1 MAPAAG
7 LAGLAIL
14 LLLIALR
21 MPIGLALGVVGIG
34 GTWALLGW
42 DTLVF
47 ALGSAPVEAM
57 SNFTLSVLPLFIFM
71 GILAVKAGFAESL
84 YKAAYAFVG
93 HRRDGLAIASIVAC
107 GGFGAVSGSSLA
119 TVAAMGKFA
128 VPEKLRYGYSRPLAA
143 GSVATAGTVAILIP
157 PSLPMII
164 YALLTE
170 VSIGKLF
177 AAGILPGILAVLL
190 YALTTVAWMRVRP
203 QDGPAG
209 ERVPWA
215 NRLRA
220 LAGVWGVV
228 SIFLLVLGGIFGGL
242 FSPTEGAS
250 VGAAGALLLGV
261 LSGKIGWPV
270 FVDAVSET
278 VVLTAAILFVVI
290 GVSLFSFFVT
300 GAHFPQFLSAFIGG
314 LDLSKISRPGHRRS
328 AADRAQLLSR
338 RDRHRLRDH
347 ARAVPDHARSG
358 LPPCVVRHRHHDGRG
373 IRRGDAADRDEHL
386 RAREAAAAGDSGPGI
401 HGHRAL
407 SDRRHPAPVPDRRLP
422 DRRAVAAG
430 SVLRM
435 TGGPQR
441 LLAGIAALAG
451 VAIVCLMTLTVL
463 DIAGR
468 NLRLYYLVGVIEIS
482 TLTMVLMAYFA
493 FSHTF
498 VEDGHIAVDLFTTSL
513 SNRTNARLDAVL
525 AGRGRP
531 VLCRAGLAGAQARAG
546 AARSRRAHHQHGVVA
561 SRLRRPVIRW
571 NRRDS
576 GDLYGPGHSPID
588 PGDTGWIARA
598 VVSLMSSMTKLV
610 GMSEFGILA
619 IGRLQNRS

>member
-84 YKAAYAFVG
+84 YQAAYAFVG
-93 HRRDGLAIASIVAC
+93 HRRGGLAIASIVAC

-119 TVAAMGKFA
+119 TVAAMGKLA
-128 VPEKLRYGYSRPLAA
+128 VPEMLRYGYSRPLAA

-190 YALTTVAWMRVRP
+190 YSLTTVAWMWLRP

-209 ERVPWA
+209 ERMAWID
-215 NRLRA
+215 RLRA
-220 LAGVWGVV
+220 LGGVWGVV

-250 VGAAGALLLGV
+250 VGAAGALLLGI
-261 LSGKIGWPV
+261 LSGKIDWRA

-300 GAHFPQFLSAFIGG
+300 GAHFPQFLSETIGN
-314 LDLSKISRPGHRRS
+314 LDLSKYLVLAIVVLLLIVLGCFLDVIAIVFVTTPVLFPIMHDLGFHPVWYGIVTMMVVEFGAVTPPIGMNIFVLAKQLPQIS
-328 AADRAQLLSR
+328 AAQAFK
-338 RDRHRLRDH
+338 
-347 ARAVPDHARSG
+347 
-358 LPPCVVRHRHHDGRG
+358 G
-373 IRRGDAADRDEHL
+373 IAPYLVADTL
-386 RAREAAAAGDSGPGI
+386 
-401 HGHRAL
+401 
-407 SDRRHPAPVPDRRLP
+407 
-422 DRRAVAAG
+422 
-430 SVLRM
+430 
-435 TGGPQR
+435 R
-441 LLAGIAALAG
+441 LLLI
-451 VAIVCLMTLTVL
+451 VA
-463 DIAGR
+463 
-468 NLRLYYLVGVIEIS
+468 
-482 TLTMVLMAYFA
+482 F
-493 FSHTF
+493 
-498 VEDGHIAVDLFTTSL
+498 
-513 SNRTNARLDAVL
+513 
-525 AGRGRP
+525 
-531 VLCRAGLAGAQARAG
+531 
-546 AARSRRAHHQHGVVA
+546 
-561 SRLRRPVIRW
+561 PVIVLW
-571 NRRDS
+571 
-576 GDLYGPGHSPID
+576 LPG
-588 PGDTGWIARA
+588 
-598 VVSLMSSMTKLV
+598 V
-610 GMSEFGILA
+610 FF
-619 IGRLQNRS
+619 Q

>member
-1 MAPAAG
+1 M
-7 LAGLAIL
+7 
-14 LLLIALR
+14 
-21 MPIGLALGVVGIG
+21 
-34 GTWALLGW
+34 
-42 DTLVF
+42 F

-71 GILAVKAGFAESL
+71 GSLAVKAGFAESL

-314 LDLSKISRPGHRRS
+314 LDLSKNLVLAIVVLLLIVLSCFLDVIAIVFVTTPVLFPIMRDLGFHPVWYGIVTMMVVEFGAVTPPIGMNIFVLAKQLPQVT
-328 AADRAQLLSR
+328 AAQAF
-338 RDRHRLRDH
+338 
-347 ARAVPDHARSG
+347 
-358 LPPCVVRHRHHDGRG
+358 
-373 IRRGDAADRDEHL
+373 
-386 RAREAAAAGDSGPGI
+386 
-401 HGHRAL
+401 
-407 SDRRHPAPVPDRRLP
+407 
-422 DRRAVAAG
+422 
-430 SVLRM
+430 
-435 TGGPQR
+435 T
-441 LLAGIAALAG
+441 GIAPYL
-451 VAIVCLMTLTVL
+451 
-463 DIAGR
+463 IADT
-468 NLRLYYLVGVIEIS
+468 LRLFLIVAFPIVVLWLPGVFFE
-482 TLTMVLMAYFA
+482 
-493 FSHTF
+493 
-498 VEDGHIAVDLFTTSL
+498 
-513 SNRTNARLDAVL
+513 
-525 AGRGRP
+525 
-531 VLCRAGLAGAQARAG
+531 
-546 AARSRRAHHQHGVVA
+546 
-561 SRLRRPVIRW
+561 
-571 NRRDS
+571 
-576 GDLYGPGHSPID
+576 
-588 PGDTGWIARA
+588 
-598 VVSLMSSMTKLV
+598 
-610 GMSEFGILA
+610 
-619 IGRLQNRS
+619 

>member
-84 YKAAYAFVG
+84 YQAAYAFVG
-93 HRRDGLAIASIVAC
+93 HRRGGLAIASIVAC

-119 TVAAMGKFA
+119 TVAAMGKLA
-128 VPEKLRYGYSRPLAA
+128 VPEMLRYGYSRPLAA

-190 YALTTVAWMRVRP
+190 YSLTTVAWMWLRP

-209 ERVPWA
+209 ERMAWID
-215 NRLRA
+215 RLRA
-220 LAGVWGVV
+220 LSGVWGVV

-250 VGAAGALLLGV
+250 VGAAGALLLGI
-261 LSGKIGWPV
+261 LSGKIDWRA

-300 GAHFPQFLSAFIGG
+300 GAHFPQFLSETIGN
-314 LDLSKISRPGHRRS
+314 LDLSKYLVLAIVVLLLIVLGCFLDVIAIVFVTTPVLFPIMHDLGFHPVWYGIVTMMVVEFGAVTPPIGMNIFVLAKQLPQIS
-328 AADRAQLLSR
+328 AAQAFK
-338 RDRHRLRDH
+338 
-347 ARAVPDHARSG
+347 
-358 LPPCVVRHRHHDGRG
+358 G
-373 IRRGDAADRDEHL
+373 IAPYLVADTL
-386 RAREAAAAGDSGPGI
+386 
-401 HGHRAL
+401 
-407 SDRRHPAPVPDRRLP
+407 
-422 DRRAVAAG
+422 
-430 SVLRM
+430 
-435 TGGPQR
+435 R
-441 LLAGIAALAG
+441 LLLI
-451 VAIVCLMTLTVL
+451 VA
-463 DIAGR
+463 
-468 NLRLYYLVGVIEIS
+468 
-482 TLTMVLMAYFA
+482 F
-493 FSHTF
+493 
-498 VEDGHIAVDLFTTSL
+498 
-513 SNRTNARLDAVL
+513 
-525 AGRGRP
+525 
-531 VLCRAGLAGAQARAG
+531 
-546 AARSRRAHHQHGVVA
+546 
-561 SRLRRPVIRW
+561 PVIVLW
-571 NRRDS
+571 
-576 GDLYGPGHSPID
+576 LPG
-588 PGDTGWIARA
+588 
-598 VVSLMSSMTKLV
+598 V
-610 GMSEFGILA
+610 FF
-619 IGRLQNRS
+619 Q

>member
-84 YKAAYAFVG
+84 YQAAYAFVG
-93 HRRDGLAIASIVAC
+93 HRRGGLAIASIVAC

-119 TVAAMGKFA
+119 TVAAMGKLA
-128 VPEKLRYGYSRPLAA
+128 VPEMLRYGYSRPLAA

-164 YALLTE
+164 FALLTE

-190 YALTTVAWMRVRP
+190 YSLTTVVWMWARP

-209 ERVPWA
+209 ERMAWID
-215 NRLRA
+215 RLRA
-220 LAGVWGVV
+220 LGGVWGVV

-250 VGAAGALLLGV
+250 VGAAGALLLGI
-261 LSGKIGWPV
+261 LSGRIGWRA

-300 GAHFPQFLSAFIGG
+300 GAHFPQFLSETIGN
-314 LDLSKISRPGHRRS
+314 LDLSKYLVLAIVVLLLIVLGCFLDVIAIVFVTTPVLFPIMRDLGFHPVWYGIVTMMVVEFGAVTPPIGMNIFVLAKQLPQVS
-328 AADRAQLLSR
+328 AAQAFK
-338 RDRHRLRDH
+338 
-347 ARAVPDHARSG
+347 
-358 LPPCVVRHRHHDGRG
+358 G
-373 IRRGDAADRDEHL
+373 IAPYLVADTL
-386 RAREAAAAGDSGPGI
+386 
-401 HGHRAL
+401 
-407 SDRRHPAPVPDRRLP
+407 
-422 DRRAVAAG
+422 
-430 SVLRM
+430 
-435 TGGPQR
+435 R
-441 LLAGIAALAG
+441 LLLI
-451 VAIVCLMTLTVL
+451 VA
-463 DIAGR
+463 
-468 NLRLYYLVGVIEIS
+468 
-482 TLTMVLMAYFA
+482 F
-493 FSHTF
+493 
-498 VEDGHIAVDLFTTSL
+498 
-513 SNRTNARLDAVL
+513 
-525 AGRGRP
+525 
-531 VLCRAGLAGAQARAG
+531 
-546 AARSRRAHHQHGVVA
+546 
-561 SRLRRPVIRW
+561 PVIVLW
-571 NRRDS
+571 
-576 GDLYGPGHSPID
+576 LPG
-588 PGDTGWIARA
+588 
-598 VVSLMSSMTKLV
+598 V
-610 GMSEFGILA
+610 FF
-619 IGRLQNRS
+619 Q